1 MDSTRAVESDVMAT
15 LTQPPAPVAPPP
27 PSPQPVVAEQRV
39 LLTGIRWQ
47 TYEALLED
55 LGNRHVFLT
64 YDRGSLEIM
73 APLFRHEGFTRVL
86 GRVVEITAEV
96 LNIPFKAGWSTTFRR
111 RDLERG
117 LEPDR
122 CFYIANVAAIVGKL
136 DIDLT
141 RDPPPDL
148 AIETDITHSSLDR
161 MSIYASLGVPEV
173 WRFDGQQLQVNL
185 LQTGPAYRPAEASRS
200 FPTLPLAEVA
210 GLVHQVATPDD
221 LAQMRTIRAWV
232 QQHALPNR
240 P

>member
-1 MDSTRAVESDVMAT
+1 M
-15 LTQPPAPVAPPP
+15 
-27 PSPQPVVAEQRV
+27 VAEQRV

-55 LGNRHVFLT
+55 LGDRHVFLT

-73 APLFRHEGFTRVL
+73 APLFRHEGFTGVL
-86 GRVVEITAEV
+86 GRVVEIAAEV
-96 LNIPFKAGWSTTFRR
+96 LNIPFKAAWSTTFRR
-111 RDLERG
+111 PDLERG

-122 CFYIANVAAIVGKL
+122 CFYIDNVAAIVGKL

-148 AIETDITHSSLDR
+148 ALETDITHSSVDR

-173 WRFDGQQLQVNL
+173 WRFDGEHLQVNL
-185 LQTGPAYRPAEASRS
+185 LEPGPVYRPAEASLS
-200 FPTLPLAEVA
+200 FPTLPVAKVVGLLHEVIT
-210 GLVHQVATPDD
+210 LDD
-221 LAQMRTIRAWV
+221 LAQMRTIRAWL

-240 P
+240 PS